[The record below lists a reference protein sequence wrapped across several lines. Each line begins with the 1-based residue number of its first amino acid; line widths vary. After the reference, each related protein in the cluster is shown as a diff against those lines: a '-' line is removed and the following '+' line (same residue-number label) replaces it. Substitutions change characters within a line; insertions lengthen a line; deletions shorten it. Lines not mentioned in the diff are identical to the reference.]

1 MLKNDDLRLK
11 RLKGVGEKA
20 LHDIPATRQ
29 AFWSLPNS
37 KVCGLLDDLK
47 VDYSHCENDEDRL
60 QELGMQINVH
70 PR

>member
-29 AFWSLPNS
+29 AFWILPNS

-47 VDYSHCENDEDRL
+47 VDYSRCENDEDRL
-60 QELGMQINVH
+60 QELGMQIGVQ